1 MIQNHRNRLPQLNG
15 ELFLTDAGLE
25 TWLVFQRNCALR
37 EFAAFELL
45 CSENGQALLR
55 DYYVP
60 FLQMAQRESCG
71 FVLETPTWRASPEW
85 GEKLGYDL
93 DQIALINRCAVS
105 FIAELR
111 EQYGR
116 NGTVLLSGNMGPR
129 GDGYEAGDVMSAC
142 EAEKFHALQ
151 VEAFKSSDAD
161 LVSAITMTNTPEAIG
176 IARAAA
182 SRDIPCVISFTVE
195 TDGYLP
201 SGQTLCEAIEE
212 TDDACSVAPVYYMI
226 NCAHPDHFR
235 QELNNGAAWTQ
246 RIGGLRAN
254 ASRMSHAELD
264 MAEELDDGDPVE
276 LAGLYSEL
284 RRLLP
289 NLSVVGGCC
298 GTDHRHVEQICTAY
312 RQAA

>member
-1 MIQNHRNRLPQLNG
+1 MIKNHHNRLPQLNG

-25 TWLVFQRNCALR
+25 TWLIFHRNCALR

-55 DYYVP
+55 EYYVP

-93 DQIALINRCAVS
+93 DQIAVINRCAVA
-105 FIAELR
+105 FMAELR
-111 EQYGR
+111 EQ
-116 NGTVLLSGNMGPR
+116 NGHNGKVLLSGNMGPR
-129 GDGYEAGDVMSAC
+129 GDGYDASEVMSIN
-142 EAEKFHALQ
+142 EAEKFHSLQ

-161 LVSAITMTNTPEAIG
+161 LVSAITMTNAAEAIG

-201 SGQTLCEAIEE
+201 SGQKLCEAIEE
-212 TDDACSVAPVYYMI
+212 TDEASCVAPVYYMI

-235 QELNNGAAWTQ
+235 QQLDSGAAWTK

-264 MAEELDDGDPVE
+264 QAEELDDGDPIE
-276 LAGLYSEL
+276 LAGLYGEL

-298 GTDHRHVEQICTAY
+298 GTDHRHVEHICSAY

>member
-1 MIQNHRNRLPQLNG
+1 MIKNHHNRLPQLNG

-25 TWLVFQRNCALR
+25 TWLIFHRNCALR

-45 CSENGQALLR
+45 CSDDGQALLR
-55 DYYVP
+55 EYYVP

-85 GEKLGYDL
+85 GSKLGYDL
-93 DQIALINRCAVS
+93 DQIAVINRCAVA
-105 FIAELR
+105 FMAELR
-111 EQYGR
+111 EQHGR
-116 NGTVLLSGNMGPR
+116 NGKVLLSGNMGPR
-129 GDGYEAGDVMSAC
+129 GDGYDAGEVMSIQ
-142 EAEKFHALQ
+142 EAEKFHGLQ

-161 LVSAITMTNTPEAIG
+161 LVSAVTMTNTPEAIG

-201 SGQTLCEAIEE
+201 SGQKLCEAIEE
-212 TDDACSVAPVYYMI
+212 TDDASSVAPVYYMI

-235 QELNNGAAWTQ
+235 QELDGGAAWTR

-264 MAEELDDGDPVE
+264 QAEELDDGDPIE
-276 LAGLYSEL
+276 LAGLYGEL

-298 GTDHRHVEQICTAY
+298 GTDHRHVEHICSAY